1 MGIGGKAKYHIEP
14 VSITTTCPQKMAKV
28 IRLVENLR
36 GFSSTNRHVVFY
48 RHDYDASLAD
58 NSHVFFR
65 EFDYVGCNWEL
76 QLARWSFF
84 DAGPEEDVIILDQYN
99 LEAAA
104 FWFAIGVQRNLHL
117 AKLLAQRV
125 TDGDGVTLEHGSG
138 GAMENAKRQL
148 NSRSLIDL
156 LGFCPGGRFFLDWLW
171 RIIFIGWG
179 NHLFRLTLLLVG
191 LLR

>member
-1 MGIGGKAKYHIEP
+1 
-14 VSITTTCPQKMAKV
+14 MAKV
-28 IRLVENLR
+28 IRLVENPR
-36 GFSSTNRHVVFY
+36 GFSSTNRHTVFY

-104 FWFAIGVQRNLHL
+104 FWFAIGVQRNLWIMGMKTKYDCSSISKSV
-117 AKLLAQRV
+117 ASAAS
-125 TDGDGVTLEHGSG
+125 EHQQH
-138 GAMENAKRQL
+138 E
-148 NSRSLIDL
+148 
-156 LGFCPGGRFFLDWLW
+156 
-171 RIIFIGWG
+171 RISSISASA
-179 NHLFRLTLLLVG
+179 H
-191 LLR
+191 